1 MDLKELK
8 KIKEVEVSK
17 LPEAISNQLCGID
30 EIKEKVKQARN
41 KASDAK
47 NKADELQKLG
57 KLGFGK
63 KAAIE
68 DLQETSR
75 MLAEAQEQ
83 SVMAQEFF
91 FDYQVKLAKASKFLF
106 ELGINN
112 IANIEVVIKK
122 LQECMDAGSVDDL
135 DKLKQNEINNVIDRL
150 LQQESIQKKQE
161 KMWDAID
168 ALDVEVAGQIQLNK
182 EQDEEIAAQAEKD
195 KEHDRLLAE
204 GVKKDQEQDKEIAA
218 QAETDKK
225 HDRLLAEGVK
235 KDQEQDKK
243 IAAQAETDKKHD
255 RLLAEGVKKDQEQD
269 KKIAAQAEK
278 NKKYDRLLAEGVKKD
293 QEQDKEIA
301 ARAEKDKEHD
311 RLLAQGEIKDAE
323 QDKKLAA
330 QAEKTI
336 EHDNLFAE
344 QKRINEESSAR
355 FNEIIGSI
363 EEINEAITSCEN
375 IESTYLKKLD
385 NNEKKIEELKQQL
398 EELKDQKAWKNR
410 NNVSLVM
417 SIIALLVAIFQYF
430 M

>member
-243 IAAQAETDKKHD
+243 IAAQAE
-255 RLLAEGVKKDQEQD
+255 
-269 KKIAAQAEK
+269 K